1 MAKCGYCTFLDPDK
15 VYESYNKKFWCE
27 ENHEWKYADEES
39 CWRYCKAY
47 SRSDY
52 VAESLI
58 NASRESQSSSGCY
71 LTTITCFL
79 LGYADNNEY
88 LQKLRKF
95 RNEVMQ
101 KDPKYF
107 ELLAQYDIVGPIIA
121 SRLCRDSARGMI
133 AKNLL
138 ELGIKVTVKHI
149 DDKNYE
155 EAVKTY
161 TTMTELLI
169 EGCKIKTEEPIIK
182 EYAKNMEVEK
192 AGHGKVM
199 IKQKPSLN

>member
-1 MAKCGYCTFLDPDK
+1 MAKCGYCTYLDPDK
-15 VYESYNKKFWCE
+15 VKETWDNRYWCE

-58 NASRESQSSSGCY
+58 RASRDSQSSSSGCY

-79 LGYADNNEY
+79 LGYPDNNIY
-88 LQKLRKF
+88 LQTLREF

-107 ELLAQYDIVGPIIA
+107 ELLAQYDIVGPMIVR
-121 SRLCRDSARGMI
+121 RLCQDPARGMI

-138 ELGIKVTVKHI
+138 ELGIKTTVSHI
-149 DDKNYE
+149 NQKDYDK
-155 EAVKTY
+155 AVETY
-161 TTMTELLI
+161 SIMTELLI
-169 EGCKIKTEEPIIK
+169 EGCRIKKDSEVE
-182 EYAKNMEVEK
+182 EYAKNMDVEK

-199 IKQKPSLN
+199 LKQHPSLS